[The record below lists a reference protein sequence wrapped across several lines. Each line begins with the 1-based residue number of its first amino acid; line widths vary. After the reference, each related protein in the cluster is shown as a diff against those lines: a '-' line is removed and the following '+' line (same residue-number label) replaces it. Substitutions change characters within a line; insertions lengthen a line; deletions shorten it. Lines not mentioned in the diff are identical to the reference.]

1 MVGIYHTKHAQC
13 CHAAAEQ
20 CVTMQCV
27 TLCYMCVNI
36 VVCHCYD
43 VFETQLDAVTLQQNI
58 KMFQA
63 VTMSHMSRCCR
74 RSPLTATATCRCSQF
89 PACSALLSTG
99 HTAPARSRSSELM
112 LTHHR
117 TQSLIQRPVTAA
129 HSEMPRTTQSRHR
142 RHCPGHHKGYIQ
154 ERKGQN
160 NPIVQ

>member
-1 MVGIYHTKHAQC
+1 ML
-13 CHAAAEQ
+13 
-20 CVTMQCV
+20 QCV

-43 VFETQLDAVTLQQNI
+43 LFETQLDAVTLQQNI
-58 KMFQA
+58 MLQSVTMSHMSRCCRTLCMLQA

-74 RSPLTATATCRCSQF
+74 GSPRTATGRCSQF
-89 PACSALLSTG
+89 PACRCLLSAA

-117 TQSLIQRPVTAA
+117 TQSLIQRTVTAA

-142 RHCPGHHKGYIQ
+142 RHCPGHHKCYIQ
-154 ERKGQN
+154 ERKRGETIQ
-160 NPIVQ
+160 

>member
-1 MVGIYHTKHAQC
+1 ML
-13 CHAAAEQ
+13 
-20 CVTMQCV
+20 QCV

-58 KMFQA
+58 MMLQS
-63 VTMSHMSRCCR
+63 VTMSHMSRYCR
-74 RSPLTATATCRCSQF
+74 RSPHSATGRCSQF
-89 PACSALLSTG
+89 PACRCLLSTG

-142 RHCPGHHKGYIQ
+142 RHCPGQHKGDIQ
-154 ERKGQN
+154 ERKWRN
-160 NPIVQ
+160 KPIVQ

>member
-1 MVGIYHTKHAQC
+1 ML
-13 CHAAAEQ
+13 
-20 CVTMQCV
+20 QCV

-58 KMFQA
+58 MLQA
-63 VTMSHMSRCCR
+63 VTMSHMSHCCR
-74 RSPLTATATCRCSQF
+74 GSPRTATGRCSQF
-89 PACSALLSTG
+89 PACRCLLSTG

-142 RHCPGHHKGYIQ
+142 RHCPGHHKGDLQ
-154 ERKGQN
+154 ERKGRN